1 MSKLPAPAELVLY
14 QGIRDILLAA
24 RTQVRQT
31 VNTAMVQTYWQIG
44 RLIVEGEQGGDKR
57 AAYGKGVLTNLASRL
72 TDEFGEG
79 FRLSNLRNFRQFHEC
94 FSEHEIRHT
103 VCSELAWSH
112 LRLLMR
118 VEDPI
123 VRMWYANEAVT
134 QGWSV
139 RALDRQK
146 HLRVEG
152 EDCFVDLVFYNY
164 LLKCFALIERKI
176 TASRHA
182 STLHET
188 RTVDLAERFIIIRP
202 R

>member
-1 MSKLPAPAELVLY
+1 MSKLPATAELVLY

-72 TDEFGEG
+72 TAEFGEG

-123 VRMWYANEAVT
+123 ARVWYANEAVT
-134 QGWSV
+134 QGWSGQT
-139 RALDRQK
+139 A
-146 HLRVEG
+146 E
-152 EDCFVDLVFYNY
+152 CFL
-164 LLKCFALIERKI
+164 CFAPMSGLGY
-176 TASRHA
+176 SRRNRLGARTSSQSQRHHQWLSLA
-182 STLHET
+182 AQAVGSQDTLGG
-188 RTVDLAERFIIIRP
+188 R
-202 R
+202 